1 MRKREYCFMD
11 TQKIEKNE
19 TLLQESDLSD
29 LLAQNAKM
37 EMLETGKVKTICPKC
52 KTKARVTIKGLYG
65 ETVYIR
71 CDCGFL
77 SCTEH
82 GI

>member
-1 MRKREYCFMD
+1 MVTQEVIMSEASLQEYKLSNTLAQKAKREM
-11 TQKIEKNE
+11 I
-19 TLLQESDLSD
+19 
-29 LLAQNAKM
+29 
-37 EMLETGKVKTICPKC
+37 ETGEVKTICPKC

>member
-1 MRKREYCFMD
+1 MVTDK
-11 TQKIEKNE
+11 T
-19 TLLQESDLSD
+19 DLSNT
-29 LLAQNAKM
+29 LAQQAKM
-37 EMLETGKVKTICPKC
+37 EMLETGVVKTKCPKC
-52 KTKARVTIKGLYG
+52 GSVATVQIVGLYG

-71 CDCGFL
+71 CECGFL